1 MNFYYK
7 NLFFSCGAL
16 LHCAD
21 RGIPGYVPSEKF
33 KDLDDS
39 QLKEIICQR
48 CEYLKHFNVSLDV
61 TVSAEDYP
69 LIISKIREKNSL
81 VIIMVSFPYFVIL
94 FFLLS
99 ILSFSD

>member
-33 KDLDDS
+33 KDLDDN

-69 LIISKIREKNSL
+69 QIISKIRERNSL
-81 VIIMVSFPYFVIL
+81 VIIMVG
-94 FFLLS
+94 FFIV
-99 ILSFSD
+99 ILSFIKFFFRF